1 MINMTSGKNDT
12 LAVLFDLDGTL
23 SDSLDFIRHNYL
35 EVFTEMGLPWGN
47 DDVMRWIGRGLKDIA
62 RHFAGN
68 GEEKFI
74 ELYQQCF
81 NRDHDKYTRLYPGTL
96 EMLEGIRARRL
107 KTGLVT
113 SKGRPGTIRTVELTG
128 LDRYLDVIIT
138 AHDVEKHKPL
148 PDPVLKALEV
158 LNVQPANA
166 LFVGDSHF
174 DMESGRSAG
183 TGIIGVPWGMAP
195 VEELLKYDP
204 LGILE
209 NWDELE
215 KYI

>member
-1 MINMTSGKNDT
+1 MTADKNGA

-35 EVFTEMGLPWGN
+35 EVFTEMGLTWGN
-47 DDVMRWIGRGLKDIA
+47 DDVMRWIGKPLKDIA
-62 RHFAGN
+62 RYFAGD
-68 GEEKFI
+68 GEERFI
-74 ELYQQCF
+74 ELYQHCF
-81 NRDHDKYTRLYPGTL
+81 QRDHDKYTRLFPGTL
-96 EMLEGIRARRL
+96 EMLEDVRARRL

-113 SKGRPGTIRTVELTG
+113 SKGRPGTIKTMELTG
-128 LDRYLDVIIT
+128 LGRYLDVVVT
-138 AHDVEKHKPL
+138 VHDVEKHKPL
-148 PDPVLKALEV
+148 PDPVLKALETLEV
-158 LNVQPANA
+158 EPGKA

-183 TGIIGVPWGMAP
+183 TGIVGVSWGMAP
-195 VEELLKYDP
+195 VEELLKYNP

-209 NWDELE
+209 NWDELK

>member
-1 MINMTSGKNDT
+1 MTVVKKDT

-23 SDSLDFIRHNYL
+23 SDSLEFIRHSYF
-35 EVFTEMGLPWGN
+35 EVFNEMGLPWGN
-47 DDVMRWIGRGLKDIA
+47 DDVMRWIGRPLKDIA
-62 RHFAGN
+62 RYFAGA
-68 GEEKFI
+68 GEGKFI
-74 ELYQQCF
+74 DRYQHYF
-81 NRDHDKYTRLYPGTL
+81 HRDHDKYTRLYPGTL
-96 EMLEGIRARRL
+96 EMLEGIKARRL

-113 SKGRPGTIRTVELTG
+113 SKGRPGTLRTVELTG

-138 AHDVEKHKPL
+138 VHDVEKHKPL

-158 LNVQPANA
+158 LDVRPANA

-183 TGIIGVPWGMAP
+183 AGIIGVSWGMAP
-195 VEELLKYDP
+195 VEDLLKYNP
-204 LGILE
+204 LGILD

-215 KYI
+215 QYI